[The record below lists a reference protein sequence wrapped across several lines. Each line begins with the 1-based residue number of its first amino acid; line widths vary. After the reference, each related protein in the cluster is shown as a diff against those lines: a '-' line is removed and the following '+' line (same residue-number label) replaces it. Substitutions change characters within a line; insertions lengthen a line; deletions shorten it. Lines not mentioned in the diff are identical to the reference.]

1 MASNSDDNMTLDSRT
16 PSRPSTPTARCIRY
30 SEMTEEIRGLT
41 TAINANENLIKEMTR
56 FGNLYADDECV
67 VMQQNLLQDLKMKH
81 HQRSNNEIL
90 NQTQIKNSSQKRK
103 ENEDGFISPP
113 LSKVNKRTKSTTQ
126 LNFEIELSNKFKTLN
141 QEQARTSTENDKN
154 ETNEQNHNNT
164 TIPQNLPPPVMLK
177 INKNYHS
184 EMKTITDKFPTVR
197 GKLSG
202 EYLKLYTNTPEQ
214 KDQLIEFL
222 EVVDFEFYAIRAKSE
237 RPIKVA
243 IKGLPR
249 DTDTNDIH
257 HELVMLGYTIDKV
270 TQLTGRITKQKLPV
284 FLITLPRNIYNSKI
298 FELNRLCY
306 LAVNV
311 EGYEGKGVTQCYSCN
326 KFNHTSDLCHLKPR
340 CLKCGL
346 SHQTKDCEINKVE
359 QMYCINCETVGHMAN
374 YAKCPLYPKPKKG
387 APTKNNNYTSVIN
400 SIVRPNLSYA
410 NATKT
415 TTNSNRNQQMATRIS
430 GSSVPP
436 QVQTNQVNVQTPQ
449 ITPIQVNND
458 NPNVNLIAQ
467 TLQSVI
473 QALTTLTVQINNM
486 NFTPPSMHNKPNK
499 NKTNEAKKQEMYAL
513 VDAIFKHYDD

>member
-1 MASNSDDNMTLDSRT
+1 
-16 PSRPSTPTARCIRY
+16 
-30 SEMTEEIRGLT
+30 
-41 TAINANENLIKEMTR
+41 
-56 FGNLYADDECV
+56 
-67 VMQQNLLQDLKMKH
+67 MK
-81 HQRSNNEIL
+81 I
-90 NQTQIKNSSQKRK
+90 
-103 ENEDGFISPP
+103 
-113 LSKVNKRTKSTTQ
+113 
-126 LNFEIELSNKFKTLN
+126 
-141 QEQARTSTENDKN
+141 
-154 ETNEQNHNNT
+154 
-164 TIPQNLPPPVMLK
+164 
-177 INKNYHS
+177 
-184 EMKTITDKFPTVR
+184 ITDKFPTVR

-237 RPIKVA
+237 RPIKVV

-249 DTDTNDIH
+249 DTDTNNIH

-284 FLITLPRNIYNSKI
+284 FLITLPRNIFNSKI
-298 FELNRLCY
+298 FDLNRLCY
-306 LAVNV
+306 LVVNV

-359 QMYCINCETVGHMAN
+359 QMYCINCETVGNMAN

-436 QVQTNQVNVQTPQ
+436 QVQTNQVNVQPPQ
-449 ITPIQVNND
+449 ITPIQVTND

-486 NFTPPSMHNKPNK
+486 NFTPLS
-499 NKTNEAKKQEMYAL
+499 A
-513 VDAIFKHYDD
+513 